1 MIKGGGERRIDK
13 YEFPIMENIRKDD
26 FVERFQKKH
35 GQRVKTKGE
44 LERYIRG
51 FGLNGYIEYQGCQLA
66 DQNEGLEET
75 YSMNFFIHDEIRE
88 QKGRRVL
95 ILLFK
100 ATGNEKWLA
109 RDIVSFIVSEVQE
122 LYPEYHCEGKVL

>member
-1 MIKGGGERRIDK
+1 MKKHIKGYILCLFFTLFCPLIVYAE
-13 YEFPIMENIRKDD
+13 EFTSEKNGLDIM
-26 FVERFQKKH
+26 FVMDYSGSMKSNDSQDIA
-35 GQRVKTKGE
+35 KG
-44 LERYIRG
+44 
-51 FGLNGYIEYQGCQLA
+51 
-66 DQNEGLEET
+66 
-75 YSMNFFIHDEIRE
+75 MNFFIHDEIRE